1 MEFYQEL
8 LSLET
13 ELADLRPGEGVD
25 LGAILK
31 NWYFKGQNL
40 GAILEFKSKFKYKS
54 VYSWCNSEE
63 RKKQELEAFQRNP
76 SVYVILG

>member
-8 LSLET
+8 LPLET

-31 NWYFKGQNL
+31 YLVFSGS
-40 GAILEFKSKFKYKS
+40 KSG
-54 VYSWCNSEE
+54 CNT
-63 RKKQELEAFQRNP
+63 K
-76 SVYVILG
+76 I

>member
-31 NWYFKGQNL
+31 NWYSKGQNL
-40 GAILEFKSKFKYKS
+40 GAILKFKFKFKG
-54 VYSWCNSEE
+54 VAILK
-63 RKKQELEAFQRNP
+63 RKNKNF
-76 SVYVILG
+76 ILRIKIRP

>member
-31 NWYFKGQNL
+31 NWYSKGQNL
-40 GAILEFKSKFKYKS
+40 GAILKFKFKFKG
-54 VYSWCNSEE
+54 VDLGAILK
-63 RKKQELEAFQRNP
+63 RKNKNF
-76 SVYVILG
+76 ILRIKIRP